1 MIVNLK
7 LTSACAI
14 GVMAWVG
21 TSLAL
26 TDAGSKTSTAT
37 VSSAKADSGNPY
49 DVIANKDIFR
59 LNPIPPPQP
68 PPEKPVDLPKVY
80 LSGIIKIGDETRVLF
95 AIPSKDN
102 KNFSYLNLA
111 PNEQGVGDKDQ
122 TLELLNIHSDN
133 QAVDVVVNGTAMTLS
148 VLSNSF
154 ASSGASSGGAAN
166 PGPRRGG
173 FAPPAAPPAPAPV
186 AAAAGGGGSA
196 IIVGGSGSQRSSY
209 GGVTVSGGGGSSS
222 VGGGSGLYSGGSG
235 VAVSGG
241 GGITSFGGGS
251 SSLGLGGGSGVT
263 VSGGG
268 GLPANNAGSQI
279 GSLLSGGGSPGAATS
294 ANTAATSTLSPDQQA
309 VNIATFSEQHGL
321 PIPPNIQSMI
331 GGGSDGRK

>member
-14 GVMAWVG
+14 GVLAWAG

-49 DVIANKDIFR
+49 DVIASKDIFR
-59 LNPIPPPQP
+59 LNPIPPPPP
-68 PPEKPVDLPKVY
+68 PPEKPVDMPKVY

-122 TLELLNIHSDN
+122 TLELLKIHPNN
-133 QAVDVVVNGTAMTLS
+133 QDVDVVVNGTAMTLS

-154 ASSGASSGGAAN
+154 ASSGAGSGGAAN

-173 FAPPAAPPAPAPV
+173 FAPPAPPPAPAPV
-186 AAAAGGGGSA
+186 AAAASAGGGGA
-196 IIVGGSGSQRSSY
+196 IIVGG
-209 GGVTVSGGGGSSS
+209 GGGSSAT
-222 VGGGSGLYSGGSG
+222 GSGYNSYS
-235 VAVSGG
+235 
-241 GGITSFGGGS
+241 
-251 SSLGLGGGSGVT
+251 GGSGVT

-268 GLPANNAGSQI
+268 SGFASIGSGGGVTVAGGSGSGLGAGSTTPGGTSNPI
-279 GSLLSGGGSPGAATS
+279 NLLSGPQGSAQVGNPAP
-294 ANTAATSTLSPDQQA
+294 STFVPPDQQA
-309 VNIATFSEQHGL
+309 LQMAAYNALHGGTIPL
-321 PIPPNIQSMI
+321 PPGVQAQIDGGTWNPHGNA
-331 GGGSDGRK
+331 GGGGK

>member
-1 MIVNLK
+1 MMIVNLK

-14 GVMAWVG
+14 GVMAWAG

-26 TDAGSKTSTAT
+26 TDAGSKTPTAT
-37 VSSAKADSGNPY
+37 VSSTTVSSTKADSGNPY
-49 DVIANKDIFR
+49 DVIASKDIFR
-59 LNPIPPPQP
+59 LNPIPPPPP
-68 PPEKPVDLPKVY
+68 PPEKPADLPKVY

-154 ASSGASSGGAAN
+154 ASSGAGSGGAAN

-173 FAPPAAPPAPAPV
+173 FAPPAPPPAPAPV
-186 AAAAGGGGSA
+186 AAAASAGGGGA
-196 IIVGGSGSQRSSY
+196 IIVGG
-209 GGVTVSGGGGSSS
+209 GGSSAT
-222 VGGGSGLYSGGSG
+222 GGGYNSYS
-235 VAVSGG
+235 
-241 GGITSFGGGS
+241 
-251 SSLGLGGGSGVT
+251 GGSGVT

-268 GLPANNAGSQI
+268 SGFASIGSGGGVTVAGGSGSGLGAGSTTPGGTSNPI
-279 GSLLSGGGSPGAATS
+279 NLLSGPQGSAQVGNPAP
-294 ANTAATSTLSPDQQA
+294 STFVPPDQQA
-309 VNIATFSEQHGL
+309 LQMAAYNALHGGTIPL
-321 PIPPNIQSMI
+321 PPGVQAQIDGGTWNPHGNA
-331 GGGSDGRK
+331 GGGGK